1 MGHVTHYWARGR
13 HARLGERDRK
23 AEMEGIAEWCR
34 EHKLRAIGGVWLT
47 GMGASMAYNATQKS
61 LSPSVR
67 VIHSRIYAQAL
78 TLTCLL
84 GSAAAEWYDVK
95 YNNNKRAAEDDPYVY
110 KPPQG
115 TRIAPVGR

>member
-1 MGHVTHYWARGR
+1 MGRTHYWARGR

-84 GSAAAEWYDVK
+84 GSAAAEWWSV
-95 YNNNKRAAEDDPYVY
+95 AAKASLSAESDMV
-110 KPPQG
+110 
-115 TRIAPVGR
+115 V

>member
-1 MGHVTHYWARGR
+1 M
-13 HARLGERDRK
+13 LES
-23 AEMEGIAEWCR
+23 IAEWCR

-47 GMGASMAYNATQKS
+47 GMGASMAYNATQTS
-61 LSPSVR
+61 LSPSVK

-84 GSAAAEWYDVK
+84 GGAAAEWYDVK
-95 YNNNKRAAEDDPYVY
+95 YNNRRVVDDDPYVY

-115 TRIAPVGR
+115 TRTAPVGR

>member
-1 MGHVTHYWARGR
+1 M
-13 HARLGERDRK
+13 K
-23 AEMEGIAEWCR
+23 
-34 EHKLRAIGGVWLT
+34 
-47 GMGASMAYNATQKS
+47 
-61 LSPSVR
+61 

-95 YNNNKRAAEDDPYVY
+95 YNNRRVVDDDPYVY

-115 TRIAPVGR
+115 DENRAGGAVDVPAPDSLFL